1 MAMSVKGI
9 LCGVFIWGLIFVSG
23 CDGEGPNAGSA
34 VPQGKALPSV
44 VAAVAYEQDYVV
56 TATEIGEVKSEDS
69 VDLVAR
75 VSGFLTSGDFKEGSF
90 VKKGTVLFTIDPA
103 EYEAGVRKA
112 KGLLEQAQ
120 ADQKNATL
128 EYQRQKL
135 LLEKNA
141 VAQKEYDLAEAAK
154 LEADAA
160 VHSAEADLKLAELNL
175 GYTRIVAPFDGWVGF
190 KTYSTGNLVGSQS
203 EKLATIEKSG
213 QAKVNFEI
221 SEMDLLR
228 LNDYLKSGRK
238 RTEVP
243 VEIFDQTGRKIPLKG
258 SLSAWDNR
266 INPTT
271 GTLKLQARFDDPDRR
286 LMPGLY
292 VKVKIQVSE
301 PQKFV
306 MVRES
311 AVTNDVAGSYVML
324 IVRPEGN
331 TGTVERRYIKTGG
344 KQDGRIQVKEGLNP
358 GELVIV
364 AGLQKVRPGMECR
377 FTVEGRDPA
386 AAGNVGTDGGGA
398 VPEQQSA
405 GQNRNTGKV
414 ESKP

>member
-1 MAMSVKGI
+1 M
-9 LCGVFIWGLIFVSG
+9 
-23 CDGEGPNAGSA
+23 
-34 VPQGKALPSV
+34 
-44 VAAVAYEQDYVV
+44 
-56 TATEIGEVKSEDS
+56 
-69 VDLVAR
+69 
-75 VSGFLTSGDFKEGSF
+75 
-90 VKKGTVLFTIDPA
+90 
-103 EYEAGVRKA
+103 
-112 KGLLEQAQ
+112 
-120 ADQKNATL
+120 
-128 EYQRQKL
+128 
-135 LLEKNA
+135 
-141 VAQKEYDLAEAAK
+141 
-154 LEADAA
+154 
-160 VHSAEADLKLAELNL
+160 
-175 GYTRIVAPFDGWVGF
+175 
-190 KTYSTGNLVGSQS
+190 
-203 EKLATIEKSG
+203 
-213 QAKVNFEI
+213 
-221 SEMDLLR
+221 
-228 LNDYLKSGRK
+228 
-238 RTEVP
+238 
-243 VEIFDQTGRKIPLKG
+243 EIFDQTGRKIPLKG

-324 IVRPEGN
+324 IVRPEGD
-331 TGTVERRYIKTGG
+331 TGIVERRYIKTGG

-386 AAGNVGTDGGGA
+386 AAGKVGTDGGGA